1 LRPLLERL
9 GGFLPAAIALAL
21 PTVFIP
27 IAVDSYILPR
37 AAIVIAGA
45 GLGCGL
51 ALLLPGGPTL
61 GRLRLP
67 LLAAAA
73 AALLAFA
80 FSISWPLSL
89 EGSYTRYE
97 SLPIRLAYL
106 GLLAA
111 PVWLLRDQK
120 SRNRV
125 INAFVIGTVIASIE
139 AIGQQTALNIGF
151 IAFRPDGNL
160 GNANLLGALLAMAMP
175 LALARGLHAPRLG
188 VLWWAAL
195 AVMAAA
201 VVATTS
207 RSGGLGALAG
217 CLAAIVLMLKGRRAA
232 IGAAVAIAIVGIGLA
247 VIVASPLRFLNDDPG
262 PARMHLWA
270 DALRMIA
277 ARPLTG
283 WGEDATGLVYGRFLS
298 GDWAPEVDRAHSGPL
313 DIAATQGVIGL
324 IVLAWV
330 LVILA
335 RGCWRRRFA
344 GSVGPLAAA
353 CVGYTVWVLFN
364 FDWAPATGAFWLLAG
379 TAWSGVRAAE
389 RDSALLGPK
398 TPFGRLDHA
407 PLAPKVRFARYTA
420 SVALAAAVVWLGL
433 LPVLADVWYYQNRP
447 DLSVIVDP
455 LQGRYHWQLGQSL
468 VAMGSTSRGLTQLEL
483 AAKLGE
489 SDPQLYVDLGDAD
502 QRLGRTAE
510 AQAAYRMAVLIDPY
524 FKPARDRLAGK
535 GVPPPG

>member
-1 LRPLLERL
+1 MRPLLERL

-27 IAVDSYILPR
+27 VAVDAYVLPR
-37 AAIVIAGA
+37 GAIVIAGA

-51 ALLLPGGPTL
+51 ALLLPGASAL

-80 FSISWPLSL
+80 CSISWPLSL

-106 GLLAA
+106 GLLAS
-111 PVWLLRDQK
+111 PVWLLRDRA
-120 SRNRV
+120 SRELV
-125 INAFVIGTVIASIE
+125 IPAFVLGTTIASF
-139 AIGQQTALNIGF
+139 QALVQAVLLLNHSIDY
-151 IAFRPDGNL
+151 RPDGNL
-160 GNANLLGALLAMAMP
+160 GNANLLGALLAMAIP
-175 LALARGLHAPRLG
+175 LAFSRGLHAPRFG

-195 AVMAAA
+195 AVLVAAL
-201 VVATTS
+201 VATTS

-217 CLAAIVLMLKGRRAA
+217 CLAVIVFMLKGRRAA
-232 IGAAVAIAIVGIGLA
+232 VGATVAIAIVGIGLA

-270 DALRMIA
+270 DAVRMIA

-298 GDWAPEVDRAHSGPL
+298 GAWAPEVDRAHSGPL
-313 DIAATQGVIGL
+313 DVAATQGLIGL
-324 IVLAWV
+324 VALAWV
-330 LVILA
+330 LFTLA
-335 RGCWRRRFA
+335 RDFWRRRFA

-364 FDWAPATGAFWLLAG
+364 FDWAPATGLFWLLGG
-379 TAWSGVRAAE
+379 TAWSGMTAAE
-389 RDSALLGPK
+389 GESAPDQSVRLGSK
-398 TPFGRLDHA
+398 GL
-407 PLAPKVRFARYTA
+407 VARATGA
-420 SVALAAAVVWLGL
+420 VVLAAGVIWLGVM
-433 LPVLADVWYYQNRP
+433 PVLADVWYHQSRL

-455 LQGRYHWQLGQSL
+455 LQGRYHWQLGQQL
-468 VAMGSTSRGLTQLEL
+468 VAAGSTSRGQTQLQL
-483 AAKLGE
+483 AARLGE
-489 SDPQLYVDLGDAD
+489 SDPQLFVDLGDAD
-502 QRLGRTAE
+502 QRLGRSAD
-510 AQAAYRMAVLIDPY
+510 AQAAYRMAVIIDPY